1 MTDFI
6 EFQKFAQVVQK
17 LEPQA
22 KLIQAWPL
30 KGGVSAQVTA
40 VAFER
45 PDGQT
50 QKVIVRQ
57 HGAIDLAQNPQIAA
71 DEFRLLQLLRSAGL
85 PVPTPYYVDQSG
97 EIFSTPYVVIAFIE
111 GQPDFAPA
119 NVSEAVEQLAA
130 QLAQIH
136 AVNTT
141 LIDLSFLPQQATL
154 QAEKLGIRPATLDDS
169 LDEGRIRTTLESVW
183 PLPLRNQSIL
193 LHGDFWP
200 GNVLW
205 HAGQIAAV
213 IDWEDARVGDPL
225 SDLANSRLEILW
237 AFGLAAM
244 ERFTKHY
251 QALNPI
257 DFTDLVYW
265 DLCAAL
271 RPASRLTE
279 WAGGAERE
287 NQMRTGHKV
296 FVEQAYARLTGR

>member
-1 MTDFI
+1 MTEFI
-6 EFQKFAQVVQK
+6 ESQKFAQVVQR

-22 KLIQAWPL
+22 KLLRAWAL

-40 VAFER
+40 VEFVR

-57 HGAIDLAQNPQIAA
+57 HGAVDIAQNSQIAA
-71 DEFRLLQLLRSAGL
+71 DEFRLLQLLHSAGL
-85 PVPTPYYVDQSG
+85 PVPTPYYFDQSG
-97 EIFSTPYVVIAFIE
+97 EIFSTPYVVIEFIE
-111 GQPDFAPA
+111 GQPDFAPT
-119 NVSEAVEQLAA
+119 NLLEVVEQLAA

-136 AVNTT
+136 AVDVAT
-141 LIDLSFLPQQATL
+141 IDLSFLPQQAIQ
-154 QAEKLGIRPATLDDS
+154 QAEKLATRPAVLDDS

-183 PLPLRNQSIL
+183 PLPPRNRPTL

-200 GNVLW
+200 GNVLG

-244 ERFTKHY
+244 ERFTQHY

-257 DFTDLVYW
+257 DFTDLPYW

-271 RPASRLTE
+271 KPASKLSGWGLDAAQE
-279 WAGGAERE
+279 K
-287 NQMRTGHKV
+287 QMRAKQKV
-296 FVEQAYARLTGR
+296 FVEQAYEKLIGR